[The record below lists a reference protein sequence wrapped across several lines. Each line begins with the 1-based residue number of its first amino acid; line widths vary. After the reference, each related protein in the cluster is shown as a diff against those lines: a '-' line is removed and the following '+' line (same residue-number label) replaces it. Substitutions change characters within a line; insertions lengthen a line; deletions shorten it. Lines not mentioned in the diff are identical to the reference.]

1 MEQAHSS
8 LRCSS
13 SGLHFGCDKSD
24 KMKSLLFKADSQK
37 MAQVLVAKIEKCISE
52 LAISVLEC
60 V

>member
-8 LRCSS
+8 LRCPGN
-13 SGLHFGCDKSD
+13 GLHLGCDKSD

-37 MAQVLVAKIEKCISE
+37 MAQVLVAKIEECISE